1 MSPSG
6 LLKNVAEGVSVS
18 CRQRKPHGFRYKP
31 VGDIGL
37 HLELR
42 RPVAPPCSTRTALL
56 RASSPLSCDGVDPV
70 THVLL
75 GGSLGYVAFGRR
87 LGRTAALAGG
97 LAAFAP
103 DADIFIRS
111 ATDPL
116 LAIEHHRGFTHAL
129 AFAPVGAAVVA
140 ALWLSRPAWRS
151 RSRWLELWS
160 CCILAYLSHAMLDA
174 ATTYGTQLFWPFSNH
189 RASWDLISIIDPAF
203 TFVLLMG
210 LGFALSR
217 RRVRPA
223 LVSLGLC
230 AVYLGFG
237 AVQHERAARAQ
248 RQLAASRGHHIERS
262 EMMPTLA

>member
-129 AFAPVGAAVVA
+129 SFAPVGAAVVA
-140 ALWLSRPAWRS
+140 ALWLVRPAWRT
-151 RSRWLELWS
+151 RSRWLTLWS
-160 CCILAYLSHAMLDA
+160 GCLVGYLSHSLLDA
-174 ATTYGTQLFWPFSNH
+174 ATSYGTQLLWPFSSH
-189 RASWDLISIIDPAF
+189 RTGWDLISIIDPLF
-203 TFVLLMG
+203 SLILLAG
-210 LGFALSR
+210 LAWALTR
-217 RRVRPA
+217 QRP
-223 LVSLGLC
+223 
-230 AVYLGFG
+230 
-237 AVQHERAARAQ
+237 RAAAVA
-248 RQLAASRGHHIERS
+248 LGVCAA
-262 EMMPTLA
+262 